1 MLPMCYDTSVIFTTS
16 TVSSMLCEVGTNEI
30 TIILAYRFNALTV
43 MKTSLW
49 LFMVSIIAH
58 LTHNSDWASVNWQ

>member
-1 MLPMCYDTSVIFTTS
+1 MTQALYCPRLLCR
-16 TVSSMLCEVGTNEI
+16 LCEVGTNEI

-43 MKTSLW
+43 MKISLW

>member
-1 MLPMCYDTSVIFTTS
+1 MTQALYCPRLLCR
-16 TVSSMLCEVGTNEI
+16 LCEVGTNEI